1 MLKLNHIYPQDDEFI
16 TGYFLDAKKRY
27 QKEEAHQDD
36 DSYCYVPFGA
46 VTFLE
51 ARGLPDAQRTRDA
64 VMRPISF
71 ATVANAAILNLDI
84 TLPFDMTKQPDDYSD
99 EEPLHLRPEIEDFE
113 DDKIQ
118 LYSEVYRVY
127 HECSEQDWDSYDGM
141 PISDKTFFEARE
153 IIRLLPQ
160 DLPLPEVMP
169 EPTGEI
175 AFEWYKDRKHVFVIS
190 VEGRERISYAG
201 LFGSRSQTHGVE
213 YFSDRFP
220 QLVVNNIQ
228 RLFDWG

>member
-1 MLKLNHIYPQDDEFI
+1 MLELNYQYPQYDEFI
-16 TGYFLDAKKRY
+16 TEYFLGAQKGY
-27 QKEEAHQDD
+27 QEEAAYQND
-36 DSYCYVPFGA
+36 DSYYYVPFWPA
-46 VTFLE
+46 TFFE

-64 VMRPISF
+64 VMKPVSL
-71 ATVANAAILNLDI
+71 ATVINVAILNPDI
-84 TLPFDMTKQPDDYSD
+84 VLPSDMPIQPDDYSV
-99 EEPLHLRPEIEDFE
+99 EEPLRLSPGAEAFE
-113 DDKIQ
+113 NDKIQ

-141 PISDKTFFEARE
+141 PISDKTFFEAIE

-190 VEGRERISYAG
+190 VGGRERISYAG
-201 LFGSRSQTHGVE
+201 LFGSHSETPGFE

-220 QLVVNNIQ
+220 RSVINNIQ
-228 RLFDWG
+228 RLLG